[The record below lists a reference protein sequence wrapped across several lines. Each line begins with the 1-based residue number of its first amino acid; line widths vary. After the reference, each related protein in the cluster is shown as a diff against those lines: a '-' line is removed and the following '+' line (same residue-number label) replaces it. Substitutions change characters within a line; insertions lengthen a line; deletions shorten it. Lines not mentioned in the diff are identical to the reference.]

1 MPESKSTE
9 YHTNSKQKTMADT
22 TPMSNLERSQ
32 STELKSPEEE
42 IDSAFE
48 IIDKVDIYKWFRVDH
63 CGMYVHK

>member
-48 IIDKVDIYKWFRVDH
+48 IIDKVDIYK
-63 CGMYVHK
+63 